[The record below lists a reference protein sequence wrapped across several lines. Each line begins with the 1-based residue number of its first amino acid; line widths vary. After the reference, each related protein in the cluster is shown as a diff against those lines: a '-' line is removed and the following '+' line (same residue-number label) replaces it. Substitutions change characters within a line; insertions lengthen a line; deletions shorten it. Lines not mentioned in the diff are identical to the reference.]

1 MEFSKEEMMEI
12 MTVFKAES
20 AENLV
25 IFNDK
30 MKEIEKNPSNPAA
43 IELLH
48 RTSHSIKGA
57 ARMLGLTPIE
67 NIGRALEDGFKA
79 AKEGKPVL
87 TPATITIVNEAIA
100 FISQL
105 IDKLEKDG
113 TTDGID
119 ISSIQ
124 TKLEQFK

>member
-12 MTVFKAES
+12 MAVFKAES

-25 IFNDK
+25 ILNDK
-30 MKEIEKNPSNPAA
+30 MKEIEKNPTNPSA

-87 TPATITIVNEAIA
+87 TPETIAIVKEAIGG
-100 FISQL
+100 ISQL
-105 IDKLEKDG
+105 IDKLEKEG
-113 TTDGID
+113 SMDGID
-119 ISSIQ
+119 ISGIQ